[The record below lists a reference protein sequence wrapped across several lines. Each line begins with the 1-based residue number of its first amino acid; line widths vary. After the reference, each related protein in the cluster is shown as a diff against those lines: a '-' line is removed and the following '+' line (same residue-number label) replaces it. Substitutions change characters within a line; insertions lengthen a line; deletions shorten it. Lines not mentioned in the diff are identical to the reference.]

1 MKLLCYILIWNICF
15 QLHETLYCQQN
26 DVFIDIIITLY
37 RNVLCTKINK
47 CRKFGKKVVDFT
59 MAVICMCVHSLVSIN
74 VTSGSK
80 MFKDYFSC
88 TINPA
93 LRTATQYGLLIVM
106 DSLLCPWGKKAP
118 TFFSKLNLRNMDTL
132 LMPTFSMVPLVSV
145 LISVHATKI

>member
-1 MKLLCYILIWNICF
+1 MCYLLLFWRYQMIFDFPFLHSTYFTVKLLCYILIWNICF

-59 MAVICMCVHSLVSIN
+59 IAVICMCVHSLVSIN

-80 MFKDYFSC
+80 MFKDLFFLYNQPFF
-88 TINPA
+88 
-93 LRTATQYGLLIVM
+93 M
-106 DSLLCPWGKKAP
+106 DSHLIRTPHCYGQFALSLGKESP
-118 TFFSKLNLRNMDTL
+118 YIFL
-132 LMPTFSMVPLVSV
+132 
-145 LISVHATKI
+145 